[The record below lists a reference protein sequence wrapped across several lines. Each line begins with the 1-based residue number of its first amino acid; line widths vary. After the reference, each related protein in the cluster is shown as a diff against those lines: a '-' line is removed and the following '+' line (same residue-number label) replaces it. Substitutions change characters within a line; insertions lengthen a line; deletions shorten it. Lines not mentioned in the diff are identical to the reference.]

1 MGTDSLASFVAEI
14 VTFART
20 TPNGKVM
27 QSHNTEQKLQAGLSH
42 AASMHFPASRSARLG
57 SSARTAPPNL
67 PYLLHAALLAATL
80 RAIKSAPIAF
90 PQRRLLSPPVR
101 MRGESK
107 SSISKSNLFQHLR
120 YHFVLF
126 FSEVSNTGTR
136 NTRTDRRDTNN
147 FGMME
152 LSVTKLFLIYFS
164 LKIKKKPTKK
174 KNKHISDKGIS
185 KGVKIQIEIPTS
197 EINK

>member
-1 MGTDSLASFVAEI
+1 M
-14 VTFART
+14 
-20 TPNGKVM
+20 
-27 QSHNTEQKLQAGLSH
+27 
-42 AASMHFPASRSARLG
+42 
-57 SSARTAPPNL
+57 
-67 PYLLHAALLAATL
+67 
-80 RAIKSAPIAF
+80 
-90 PQRRLLSPPVR
+90 
-101 MRGESK
+101 
-107 SSISKSNLFQHLR
+107 R

-164 LKIKKKPTKK
+164 LKIKKNQQKK
-174 KNKHISDKGIS
+174 KHKRISDKGIS